1 MKERIPSFLYSL
13 LMVGGSFIIIIIG
26 TLIFKLKSEM
36 LLCITATIMT
46 IGALRL
52 GYKWQELE
60 DAISRRIGKTT
71 GVLLLLWCVGM
82 VIGTFIFSGSIPM
95 IIYYGIK
102 LIKPSFLI
110 LSAFVTCLI
119 FSVITGSSWS
129 SAGTIGIAFASMAQ
143 TLGVPK
149 SITIGAVLAGSIFGD
164 KMSPLSETTNIAS
177 LCSEANIYDH
187 IKSMLWTTV
196 PPSIIAGIAYY
207 VIGIGLGPKEG
218 NIIPVA
224 TLEMLTSLDNIYK
237 WNILLLLPLI
247 IILVGSFTKK
257 PAVPTLFIS
266 SLSAIAIGVIF
277 QGFSLTDGFISAVNG
292 FNINMVYNNNVTP
305 EIAKI
310 LNRGGMISMVS
321 VVLIVFC
328 GYAFAAIMSKAGFL
342 DIVLKPMLNRI
353 KKQSHLILATLFTML
368 LMMFAT
374 GSAYIGFILVPEMY
388 REKYIEFKVAPNVLS
403 RCLEDIGTVTG
414 ALIPWG
420 ISAAFYT
427 TTFGI
432 PVYGQEGYAV
442 WTILPYLIP
451 IFAILYAVTGIGVY
465 KLTDD
470 EHNVLT
476 LK

>member
-1 MKERIPSFLYSL
+1 MKIRIPTFSRSL
-13 LMVGGSFIIIIIG
+13 LMVGSSFTIIIIG
-26 TLIFKLKSEM
+26 TLIYKLRSEV
-36 LLCITATIMT
+36 LLFIAATIMT

-52 GYKWQELE
+52 GYTWQELE
-60 DAISRRIGKTT
+60 EAISQRIGKTT
-71 GVLLLLWCVGM
+71 GVLLLLWGVGM
-82 VIGTFIFSGSIPM
+82 VIGTFMFSGSIPM

-129 SAGTIGIAFASMAQ
+129 SAGTIGIAFAGMAQ

-164 KMSPLSETTNIAS
+164 KMSPLSETTNLAS

-196 PPSIIAGIAYY
+196 PPSIIAGVVYFAT
-207 VIGIGLGPKEG
+207 GIGLGTTN
-218 NIIPVA
+218 NILPLS
-224 TLEMLTSLDNIYK
+224 TLEMLTSLDNIFK

-247 IILVGSFTKK
+247 IILYGSFTKK

-266 SLSAIAIGVIF
+266 SLSAIIIGVIF
-277 QGFSLTDGFISAVNG
+277 QGFSLRDGFISAVSG
-292 FNINMVYNNNVTP
+292 FNINMVYNDNIVP
-305 EIAKI
+305 EITKI
-310 LNRGGMISMVS
+310 LNRGGMTSMVS

-328 GYAFAAIMSKAGFL
+328 GYTFAAITSKAGYL
-342 DIVLKPMLNRI
+342 DIVLDPMLNRI
-353 KKQSHLILATLFTML
+353 KTQAHLILATLFTML

-388 REKYIEFKVAPNVLS
+388 RKKYIEFKVAPNVLS
-403 RCLEDIGTVTG
+403 RSLEDIGTVTG

-432 PVYGQEGYAV
+432 PVFGPEGYAV

-451 IFAILYAVTGIGVY
+451 IFAIIYAFTGIGVY

-470 EHNVLT
+470 
-476 LK
+476 

>member
-1 MKERIPSFLYSL
+1 MKKRIPTFSRSL
-13 LMVGGSFIIIIIG
+13 LMVGSSFTIIIIG
-26 TLIFKLKSEM
+26 TLIFKLRSEV
-36 LLCITATIMT
+36 LLFIAATIMT

-52 GYKWQELE
+52 GYTWQELE
-60 DAISRRIGKTT
+60 DAISQRIGKTT
-71 GVLLLLWCVGM
+71 GVLLLLWGVGM
-82 VIGTFIFSGSIPM
+82 VIGTFMFSGSIPM

-110 LSAFVTCLI
+110 LSAFITCLI

-129 SAGTIGIAFASMAQ
+129 SAGTIGIAFVGMAQ
-143 TLGVPK
+143 TLGVPRT
-149 SITIGAVLAGSIFGD
+149 ITIGAVLAGSIFGD
-164 KMSPLSETTNIAS
+164 KMSPLSETTNLAS

-196 PPSIIAGIAYY
+196 PPSIIAGIVYY
-207 VIGIGLGPKEG
+207 VAGIGLGPTES
-218 NIIPVA
+218 NIIPA
-224 TLEMLTSLDNIYK
+224 STLEMLTSLDNIYD
-237 WNILLLLPLI
+237 WSILLLLPLI
-247 IILVGSFTKK
+247 IILYGSFTEK

-266 SLSAIAIGVIF
+266 SLSAIAIGVMF
-277 QGFSLTDGFISAVNG
+277 QGFSITDGFTSAVSG
-292 FNINMVYNNNVTP
+292 FNINMVSNDNALP

-328 GYAFAAIMSKAGFL
+328 GYTFAAITSKAGYL
-342 DIVLKPMLNRI
+342 DIVLEPMLNRI
-353 KKQSHLILATLFTML
+353 RTQAHLILATLFTML

-388 REKYIEFKVAPNVLS
+388 RKKYKEFRVAPNVLS

-427 TTFGI
+427 ATFDI
-432 PVYGQEGYAV
+432 SVYGYEGYAV

-451 IFAILYAVTGIGVY
+451 IFAIMYAVTGIGVY
-465 KLTDD
+465 KLTED
-470 EHNVLT
+470 EHKV
-476 LK
+476 

>member
-1 MKERIPSFLYSL
+1 MKIRIPTFSRSL
-13 LMVGGSFIIIIIG
+13 LMVGSSFTIIIIG
-26 TLIFKLKSEM
+26 TLIYKLRSEV
-36 LLCITATIMT
+36 LLFIAATIMT

-52 GYKWQELE
+52 GYTWQELE
-60 DAISRRIGKTT
+60 EAISQRIGKTT
-71 GVLLLLWCVGM
+71 GVLLLLWGVGM
-82 VIGTFIFSGSIPM
+82 VIGTFMFSGSIPM

-129 SAGTIGIAFASMAQ
+129 SAGTIGIAFAGMAQ

-164 KMSPLSETTNIAS
+164 KMSPLSETTNLAS

-196 PPSIIAGIAYY
+196 PPSIIAGVVYFAT
-207 VIGIGLGPKEG
+207 GIGLGTTN
-218 NIIPVA
+218 NILPLS
-224 TLEMLTSLDNIYK
+224 TLEMLTSLDNIFK
-237 WNILLLLPLI
+237 WNILLLIPLI
-247 IILVGSFTKK
+247 IILYGSFTKK

-266 SLSAIAIGVIF
+266 SLSAIIIGVIF
-277 QGFSLTDGFISAVNG
+277 QGFSLRDGFISAVSG
-292 FNINMVYNNNVTP
+292 FNINMVYNDNIVP
-305 EIAKI
+305 EITKI
-310 LNRGGMISMVS
+310 LNRGGMTSMVS

-328 GYAFAAIMSKAGFL
+328 GYTFAAITSKAGYL
-342 DIVLKPMLNRI
+342 DIVLDPMLNRI
-353 KKQSHLILATLFTML
+353 KTQAHLILATLFTML

-388 REKYIEFKVAPNVLS
+388 RKKYIEFKVAPNVLS
-403 RCLEDIGTVTG
+403 RSLEDIGTVTG

-432 PVYGQEGYAV
+432 PVFGPEGYAV

-451 IFAILYAVTGIGVY
+451 IFAIIYAFTGIGVY

-470 EHNVLT
+470 
-476 LK
+476 

>member
-1 MKERIPSFLYSL
+1 MKIRIPTFSRSL
-13 LMVGGSFIIIIIG
+13 LMVGSSFTIIIIG
-26 TLIFKLKSEM
+26 TLIYKLRSEV
-36 LLCITATIMT
+36 LLFIAATIMT

-52 GYKWQELE
+52 GYTWQELE
-60 DAISRRIGKTT
+60 EAISQRIGKTT
-71 GVLLLLWCVGM
+71 GVLLLLWGVGM
-82 VIGTFIFSGSIPM
+82 VIGTFMFSGSIPM

-129 SAGTIGIAFASMAQ
+129 SAGTIGIAFAGMAQ

-164 KMSPLSETTNIAS
+164 KMSPLSETTNLAS

-196 PPSIIAGIAYY
+196 PPSIIAGVVYFAT
-207 VIGIGLGPKEG
+207 GIGLGTTN
-218 NIIPVA
+218 NILPLS
-224 TLEMLTSLDNIYK
+224 TLEMLTSLDNIFK

-247 IILVGSFTKK
+247 IILYGSFTKK

-266 SLSAIAIGVIF
+266 SLSAIIIGVIF
-277 QGFSLTDGFISAVNG
+277 QGFSLRDGFISAVSG
-292 FNINMVYNNNVTP
+292 FNINMVYNDNIVP
-305 EIAKI
+305 EITKI
-310 LNRGGMISMVS
+310 LNRGGMTSMVS

-328 GYAFAAIMSKAGFL
+328 GYTFAAITSKAGYL
-342 DIVLKPMLNRI
+342 DIVLDPILNRI
-353 KKQSHLILATLFTML
+353 KTQAHLILATLFTML

-388 REKYIEFKVAPNVLS
+388 RKKYIEFKVAPNVLS
-403 RCLEDIGTVTG
+403 RSLEDIGTVTG

-432 PVYGQEGYAV
+432 PVFGPEGYAV

-451 IFAILYAVTGIGVY
+451 IFAIIYAFTGIGVY

-470 EHNVLT
+470 
-476 LK
+476 

>member
-1 MKERIPSFLYSL
+1 MKIRIPTFSRSL
-13 LMVGGSFIIIIIG
+13 LMVGSSFAIIIIG
-26 TLIFKLKSEM
+26 TLIYKLKSEV
-36 LLCITATIMT
+36 LLFIAATIMT

-52 GYKWQELE
+52 GYTWQELE
-60 DAISRRIGKTT
+60 EAISQRIGKTT
-71 GVLLLLWCVGM
+71 GVLLLLWGVGM
-82 VIGTFIFSGSIPM
+82 VIGTFMFSGSIPM

-129 SAGTIGIAFASMAQ
+129 SAGTIGIAFAGMAQ

-164 KMSPLSETTNIAS
+164 KMSPLSETTNLAS

-196 PPSIIAGIAYY
+196 PPSIIAGVVYF
-207 VIGIGLGPKEG
+207 VTGIGLGTTN
-218 NIIPVA
+218 NILPLS
-224 TLEMLTSLDNIYK
+224 TLEMLTSLDNIFK

-247 IILVGSFTKK
+247 IILYGSFTKK

-266 SLSAIAIGVIF
+266 SLSAIIIGVIF
-277 QGFSLTDGFISAVNG
+277 QGFSLRDGFTSAVSG
-292 FNINMVYNNNVTP
+292 FNVNMVYNDNIVP
-305 EIAKI
+305 EITKI
-310 LNRGGMISMVS
+310 LNRGGMTSMVS

-328 GYAFAAIMSKAGFL
+328 GYTFAAITSKAGYL
-342 DIVLKPMLNRI
+342 DIVLEPMLYRI
-353 KKQSHLILATLFTML
+353 KTQAHLILATLFTML

-388 REKYIEFKVAPNVLS
+388 RKKYIEFKVAPNVLS
-403 RCLEDIGTVTG
+403 RSLEDIGTVTG

-432 PVYGQEGYAV
+432 PVFGTEGYAV

-451 IFAILYAVTGIGVY
+451 IFAIIYAFTGIGVY

-470 EHNVLT
+470 
-476 LK
+476 

>member
-1 MKERIPSFLYSL
+1 MLRGFQMKIRIPTFSRSL
-13 LMVGGSFIIIIIG
+13 LMVGSSFTIIIIG
-26 TLIFKLKSEM
+26 TLIYKLRSEV
-36 LLCITATIMT
+36 LLFIAATIMT

-52 GYKWQELE
+52 GYTWQELE
-60 DAISRRIGKTT
+60 EAISQRIGKTT
-71 GVLLLLWCVGM
+71 GVLLLLWGVGM
-82 VIGTFIFSGSIPM
+82 VIGTFMFSGSIPM

-129 SAGTIGIAFASMAQ
+129 SAGTIGIAFAGMAQ

-164 KMSPLSETTNIAS
+164 KMSPLSETTNLAS

-196 PPSIIAGIAYY
+196 PPSIIAGVVYFAT
-207 VIGIGLGPKEG
+207 GIGLGTTN
-218 NIIPVA
+218 NILPLS
-224 TLEMLTSLDNIYK
+224 TLEMLTSLDNIFK

-247 IILVGSFTKK
+247 IILYGSFTKK

-266 SLSAIAIGVIF
+266 SLSAIIIGVIF
-277 QGFSLTDGFISAVNG
+277 QGFSLRDGFISAVSG
-292 FNINMVYNNNVTP
+292 FNINMVYNDNIVP
-305 EIAKI
+305 EITKI
-310 LNRGGMISMVS
+310 LNRGGMTSMVS

-328 GYAFAAIMSKAGFL
+328 GYTFAAITSKAGYL
-342 DIVLKPMLNRI
+342 DIVLDPMLNRI
-353 KKQSHLILATLFTML
+353 KTQAHLILATLFTML

-388 REKYIEFKVAPNVLS
+388 RKKYIEFKVAPNVLS
-403 RCLEDIGTVTG
+403 RSLEDIGTVTG

-432 PVYGQEGYAV
+432 PVFGPEGYAV

-451 IFAILYAVTGIGVY
+451 IFAIIYAFTGIGVY

-470 EHNVLT
+470 
-476 LK
+476 